1 MTKKINLDPKW
12 VMLLIWLSLVC
23 LICWMS
29 SCTTTSKVNKFVT
42 KNPVYTANLCDS
54 LYPIKTSTDT
64 QYITD
69 SGLLQEYE
77 REFAVLYAM
86 IDSMT
91 LDSAKI
97 FFRTIVKERFVPKE
111 RIVTVT
117 KESTAKLDKAKF
129 EWNEKEKGHILEKEE
144 LRAKINAL
152 EAQKEKLIEDKDKAE
167 KARKTANNW
176 AMRWLI
182 GFLCTNI
189 LENSVRLVML
199 LTLMINNCYS
209 PKKITIFSLRY
220 SFKHAQ
226 L

>member
-1 MTKKINLDPKW
+1 MVKKINIDPKW
-12 VMLLIWLSLVC
+12 VMLLVWALLVL
-23 LICWMS
+23 LICWIS
-29 SCTTTSKVNKFVT
+29 SCTTAKKVNKFVT

-97 FFRTIVKERFVPKE
+97 FFRTIVKERFVTKE
-111 RIVTVT
+111 RIITIT

-152 EAQKEKLIEDKDKAE
+152 EAQKEKLIEDKDKAD

-182 GFLCTNI
+182 GFWL
-189 LENSVRLVML
+189 LVVW
-199 LTLMINNCYS
+199 IFRKPIWKFVYKIIS
-209 PKKITIFSLRY
+209 PIKF
-220 SFKHAQ
+220 
-226 L
+226 

>member
-1 MTKKINLDPKW
+1 MA
-12 VMLLIWLSLVC
+12 
-23 LICWMS
+23 

-69 SGLLQEYE
+69 SGLLEQYE
-77 REFAVLYAM
+77 KEFAVLYAM

-97 FFRTIVKERFVPKE
+97 FFK
-111 RIVTVT
+111 
-117 KESTAKLDKAKF
+117 
-129 EWNEKEKGHILEKEE
+129 
-144 LRAKINAL
+144 KINAL
-152 EAQKEKLIEDKDKAE
+152 EAQKEKLIEDKDKAV

-182 GFLCTNI
+182 GFWL
-189 LENSVRLVML
+189 LVAW
-199 LTLMINNCYS
+199 IFRKPIWKFVYKIIS
-209 PKKITIFSLRY
+209 PIKF
-220 SFKHAQ
+220 
-226 L
+226 